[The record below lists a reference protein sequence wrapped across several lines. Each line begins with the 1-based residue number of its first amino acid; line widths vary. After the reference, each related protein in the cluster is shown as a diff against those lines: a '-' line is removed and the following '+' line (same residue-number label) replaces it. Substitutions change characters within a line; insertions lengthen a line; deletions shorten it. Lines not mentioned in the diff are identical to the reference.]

1 LRLSGEEAVDL
12 DASRALVRVTVQT
25 AGLVIVLAGLYFAF
39 NGIAKFAGD
48 LADVILHLK
57 STSES
62 LFSVL

>member
-1 LRLSGEEAVDL
+1 V
-12 DASRALVRVTVQT
+12 VQT
-25 AGLVIVLAGLYFAF
+25 AGLLIVAAGLYIAF

-48 LADVILHLK
+48 LADIILHLK

>member
-1 LRLSGEEAVDL
+1 MRRRRLY
-12 DASRALVRVTVQT
+12 RVVMQT
-25 AGLVIVLAGLYFAF
+25 AGLLIVAAGLYIAF

-48 LADVILHLK
+48 LADIILHLK